1 MYIRDDCQCLSFQDV
16 DVLLQKAERMG
27 LISVPRNGIF
37 NVQSNGQAS
46 TSRNVIDE
54 SQTAPQL
61 QLQQKE
67 EQQLQQ
73 QPQQQPQVQTPSRA
87 NDTSNHRRDI
97 LSMTTQKIPDELNA
111 ANIKRLQITIEKGII
126 PIVQDS
132 VLPIIKRY
140 VHKHGENY
148 HSQGNTL
155 FTEIFTIVND
165 LITPMIQSTMEKV
178 SAQHITQLVSN
189 SINTTISTCYLDNI
203 DSNGVDFLHNT
214 HKMRHQNQLNQQSAI
229 NAQNNG
235 LQSTWLSSTRSTP
248 SKQDQRKRT
257 RRSNEND
264 EQIADANSK
273 QNDNDEVHFLSHS
286 KNTSPIS
293 QEVLKSLSDFRNHLE
308 KNIRS
313 NIDIVK
319 QQELHTSKLKELE
332 HVSRTLNIRTSATQ
346 EWRSQTQTCIE
357 RLSRN
362 ELSIKNASRAF
373 DNMTARMDA
382 MNLQLTQVDQRQS
395 TLRRTDSNQ
404 AQGDTENFKISAIEN
419 LLEKMGERITSI
431 ENTKVAIGGTKLQ
444 SAAESRSSTP
454 QQQEKGLEDRLM
466 KKISSLEEKVKEKI
480 IEIRRDASQQ
490 QEDLHK
496 NLLEMVQAKLKEHFA
511 GIDESNS
518 GFQDKLQSLRDELK
532 ESIFETFE
540 IQRENSSK
548 QERRIADLEIALN
561 KSYEQSW

>member
-395 TLRRTDSNQ
+395 TLRSTDSNQ

>member
-1 MYIRDDCQCLSFQDV
+1 
-16 DVLLQKAERMG
+16 MG